1 MKLNYKPHSLHK
13 VATCF
18 TDYILVSQLA
28 VLKMETFTIFLFTQD
43 VPYRVL
49 LAPINVSECVSK
61 LL

>member
-1 MKLNYKPHSLHK
+1 MKLNYKPDTPIK

-28 VLKMETFTIFLFTQD
+28 LLKKDMFTICLFTQD
-43 VPYRVL
+43 VSCHVL

-61 LL
+61 